1 MTPAPVR
8 APPLRAH
15 PPSPPPRP
23 HSPPL
28 ERVGMLD
35 WSRFDQIVEQGYQY
49 ARQKLA
55 EPGAAPRAAPPQ
67 AVPMPTILAARPV
80 TLAEGGE

>member
-1 MTPAPVR
+1 MNVTILYSTSRERQAR
-8 APPLRAH
+8 RLTDLYLN
-15 PPSPPPRP
+15 
-23 HSPPL
+23 PPL

-55 EPGAAPRAAPPQ
+55 E
-67 AVPMPTILAARPV
+67 
-80 TLAEGGE
+80 GGK

>member
-1 MTPAPVR
+1 
-8 APPLRAH
+8 
-15 PPSPPPRP
+15 
-23 HSPPL
+23 
-28 ERVGMLD
+28 MLD